1 VIVGKMI
8 EEPKDKV
15 FCRRDVAVL
24 DEPIEIRENYA

>member
-15 FCRRDVAVL
+15 FCRRNVTVL
-24 DEPIEIRENYA
+24 DEPVEIRENYT